1 MRGII
6 SRCPKLQGEC
16 SMKGINIDSM
26 TIDELST
33 LEDEIRE
40 TLAARI
46 ADQTS
51 ILEKRLKQLIG
62 QSKAVRGGQRRP
74 RPYPRVLPKYRNPDQ
89 PSETWSGRG
98 KQPRWLA
105 AQLRSGKRIGDFLI
119 AQPRSGK
126 RGR

>member
-1 MRGII
+1 
-6 SRCPKLQGEC
+6 
-16 SMKGINIDSM
+16 MKGINIDSM

-33 LEDEIRE
+33 LEDAIRE

-74 RPYPRVLPKYRNPDQ
+74 
-89 PSETWSGRG
+89 PSPISESASEIS
-98 KQPRWLA
+98 QPRPTFRNMEWARQTTPLVSSA
-105 AQLRSGKRIGDFLI
+105 AAFREADWRLSDRSAAKR
-119 AQPRSGK
+119 
-126 RGR
+126 